1 MSSTQHSVEAITI
14 GASQKLTVGGGAAAA
29 VTGAAEKAGVVEF
42 VSGTG
47 SLDIAGICALG
58 GLFLAFVG
66 YFTSLYFQWRR
77 DRREAIESEMR
88 RKRMFGY
95 AKGDEA

>member
-14 GASQKLTVGGGAAAA
+14 GASQKLTVGGGAVAA
-29 VTGAAEKAGVVEF
+29 VTGVAEKAGVAEF
-42 VSGTG
+42 VTSTG
-47 SLDIAGICALG
+47 SLDVAGICALG

-77 DRREAIESEMR
+77 DRRESVESDLR
-88 RKRMFGY
+88 RKRMFGV
-95 AKGDEA
+95 E